1 MWKKIQKSKIQ
12 YLDYWLLLPYVILC
26 AFGALMVYS
35 ASSDLM
41 SIRGMQP
48 DAYFTKQLV
57 FIALGFIL
65 MMITYFLKLSVLKNR
80 RFLKWMTFAVFGA
93 LIYLFFLSRFRPSAA
108 VNGATAWIQLGPLTI
123 QPSEFAKLL
132 IVVYLANMLSRKENE
147 LADGL
152 KNNFKLFFNPLILVA
167 GIILLVFIQPDL
179 GGASILAAVMVVM
192 FLGTGMAYRYGF
204 LLITAVT
211 TTVVILF
218 SILRHFNF
226 STNVNS
232 YKFNRIL
239 SFLHPFELE
248 NMGGSQLVN
257 SYYAI
262 NNGGWFGLGLG
273 NSIQKRG
280 YLPEPYTDFILS
292 ITTEELGVIGTLIII
307 GLLFALL
314 ARIFYLG
321 IHATKMYHTLLCY
334 GIGTIIFVQTLFNVG
349 GLLGILPITGVTLPF
364 ISYGGSSMLV
374 LAMALGIVLN
384 ISAQEKK
391 AALTN

>member
-1 MWKKIQKSKIQ
+1 MWKKFQKSKIQ

-41 SIRGMQP
+41 SIRGMKP

-80 RFLKWMTFAVFGA
+80 TFLKAMTIVVFLA
-93 LIYLFFLSRFRPSAA
+93 LIYLLLLSRFRPSAA
-108 VNGATAWIQLGPLTI
+108 INGATAWIQLGPLTI
-123 QPSEFAKLL
+123 QPSEFTKLL
-132 IVVYLANMLSRKENE
+132 IVIYLANMLSRKENE
-147 LADGL
+147 LADGFVDNL
-152 KNNFKLFFNPLILVA
+152 KLFFSPVVLVA

-192 FLGTGMAYRYGF
+192 FFGTGMSYWYGF
-204 LLITAVT
+204 SLITAVT
-211 TTVVILF
+211 TTVMILF

-292 ITTEELGVIGTLIII
+292 ITTEELGVIGTLVIIA
-307 GLLFALL
+307 LLFALL

-364 ISYGGSSMLV
+364 ISYGGSSMMV
-374 LAMALGIVLN
+374 LAIALGIVLN

-391 AALTN
+391 AAAAN

>member
-1 MWKKIQKSKIQ
+1 MWKKFQKSKIQ

-41 SIRGMQP
+41 SIRGMKP

-80 RFLKWMTFAVFGA
+80 TFLKAMTIVVFLA
-93 LIYLFFLSRFRPSAA
+93 LIYLLLLSRFRPSAA
-108 VNGATAWIQLGPLTI
+108 INGATAWIQLGPLTI

-132 IVVYLANMLSRKENE
+132 IVIYLANMLSRKENE
-147 LADGL
+147 LADGFVDNL
-152 KNNFKLFFNPLILVA
+152 KLFFSPVVLVA

-192 FLGTGMAYRYGF
+192 FFGTGMSYWYGF
-204 LLITAVT
+204 SLITAVT
-211 TTVVILF
+211 TTVMILF

-292 ITTEELGVIGTLIII
+292 ITTEELGVIGTLVIIA
-307 GLLFALL
+307 LLFALL

-321 IHATKMYHTLLCY
+321 IHATKMYYTLLCY

-364 ISYGGSSMLV
+364 ISYGGSSMMV
-374 LAMALGIVLN
+374 LAIALGIVLN

-391 AALTN
+391 AAAAN

>member
-1 MWKKIQKSKIQ
+1 MWKKFQKSKIQ

-41 SIRGMQP
+41 SIRGMKP

-80 RFLKWMTFAVFGA
+80 TFLKAMTIVVFLA
-93 LIYLFFLSRFRPSAA
+93 LIYLLLLSRFRPSAA
-108 VNGATAWIQLGPLTI
+108 INGATAWIQLGPLTI

-132 IVVYLANMLSRKENE
+132 IVIYLANMLSRKENE
-147 LADGL
+147 LADGFVDNL
-152 KNNFKLFFNPLILVA
+152 KLFFSPVVLVA

-179 GGASILAAVMVVM
+179 GDASILAAVMVVM
-192 FLGTGMAYRYGF
+192 FFGTGMSYWYGF
-204 LLITAVT
+204 SLITAVT
-211 TTVVILF
+211 TTVMILF

-292 ITTEELGVIGTLIII
+292 ITTEELGVIGTLVIIA
-307 GLLFALL
+307 LLFALL

-321 IHATKMYHTLLCY
+321 IHATKMYYTLLCY

-364 ISYGGSSMLV
+364 ISYGGSSMMV
-374 LAMALGIVLN
+374 LAIALGIVLN

-391 AALTN
+391 AAAAN

>member
-1 MWKKIQKSKIQ
+1 MWKKFQKSKIQ

-41 SIRGMQP
+41 SIRGMKP

-80 RFLKWMTFAVFGA
+80 TFLKAMTIVVFLA
-93 LIYLFFLSRFRPSAA
+93 LIYLLLLSRFRPSAA
-108 VNGATAWIQLGPLTI
+108 INGATAWIQLGPLTI

-132 IVVYLANMLSRKENE
+132 IVIYLANMLSRKETE
-147 LADGL
+147 LADVFVDNL
-152 KNNFKLFFNPLILVA
+152 KLFFSPVVLVA

-192 FLGTGMAYRYGF
+192 FFGTGMSYWYGF
-204 LLITAVT
+204 SLITAVT
-211 TTVVILF
+211 TTVMILF

-292 ITTEELGVIGTLIII
+292 ITTEELGVIGTLVIIA
-307 GLLFALL
+307 LLFALL

-364 ISYGGSSMLV
+364 ISYGGSSMMV
-374 LAMALGIVLN
+374 LAIALGIVLN

-391 AALTN
+391 AAAAN

>member
-1 MWKKIQKSKIQ
+1 MWKKFQKSKIQ
-12 YLDYWLLLPYVILC
+12 YLDYWLLIPYIVLC

-57 FIALGFIL
+57 FIVLGFVL
-65 MMITYFLKLSVLKNR
+65 MMFTYFLKLTVLRNR
-80 RFLKWMTFAVFGA
+80 FILFGA
-93 LIYLFFLSRFRPSAA
+93 TFIIFLGLLFLLGFGRTI
-108 VNGATAWIQLGPLTI
+108 NGAAAWIPIGPLSI

-132 IVVYLANMLSRKENE
+132 IVLYLANMLAHKENDLTE
-147 LADGL
+147 GMVDNL
-152 KNNFKLFFNPLILVA
+152 KLFFKPVLLVA
-167 GIILLVFIQPDL
+167 GIIFLVLIQPDL
-179 GGASILAAVMVVM
+179 GGASILAAVMIVM
-192 FLGTGMAYRYGF
+192 FFGTGMSYWYGF
-204 LLITAVT
+204 SAITLVTGAVT
-211 TTVVILF
+211 LLSNV
-218 SILRHFNF
+218 LRHVRI
-226 STNVNS
+226 STKVTS
-232 YKFNRIL
+232 YKLNRIL
-239 SFLHPFELE
+239 AFLHPFKLE

-262 NNGGWFGLGLG
+262 NNGRWFGLGLG

-292 ITTEELGVIGTLIII
+292 ITTEELGVIGTLVIL
-307 GLLFALL
+307 GLLFVLL

-321 IHATKMYHTLLCY
+321 IHTDKMYYTLLCY

-374 LAMALGIVLN
+374 LAIALGIVLN

-391 AALTN
+391 AKTATTS